1 MIKNMRLIIFF
12 DMLLLLLL
20 LLLLKIKHLTMVNKA
35 LLENFRLTAEN
46 FATRLVQANLAN
58 KSYIS
63 NFVKKKDFDDQ
74 LKILNKKI
82 LQIKRSMCLSKI
94 N

>member
-20 LLLLKIKHLTMVNKA
+20 LLLLKIKHLTMVNKT

-46 FATRLVQANLAN
+46 FATRLAQANLAN

-74 LKILNKKI
+74 LKILNKKM